1 MKEDAIIKMLETTIP
16 FEEVNT
22 LGGDML
28 EDPDSQKTT

>member
-1 MKEDAIIKMLETTIP
+1 MLQGTIP

-28 EDPDSQKTT
+28 EDGEAKLPAE